1 MNHPRAPTADV
12 TAQTSPSRHWRLYE
26 FAELVSIG
34 LRAMAA
40 LRLAARQ
47 TPNPLR
53 CWARG
58 LATHVH
64 ATATPGRAA
73 GDRRYES
80 RALSTVAT
88 SESILRTRNIGISAH
103 IDSGK
108 TTLTERILFYTGMTK
123 AIHDVKGKDGV
134 GAWPRN
140 PAPASSLS
148 LGRVCVR
155 GALRARVRVRVLG
168 CACTHEHPPW
178 TRIIDKSQ
186 CHTL

>member
-1 MNHPRAPTADV
+1 
-12 TAQTSPSRHWRLYE
+12 
-26 FAELVSIG
+26 
-34 LRAMAA
+34 MAA

-64 ATATPGRAA
+64 ATAASGRAA

-140 PAPASSLS
+140 PVPASSLARRFVATIHTA
-148 LGRVCVR
+148 LAPLAGACVR
-155 GALRARVRVRVLG
+155 AGGVARARACVCVLG
-168 CACTHEHPPW
+168 CACTHGHPPR